1 MMDNLNKDL
10 AKSLNTNLFMASRG
24 LNKLSHFKWGN
35 TPISHIVYKTGE
47 VKNYFNSGYAVNILG
62 EGFNCPSQG
71 AYTHDLCQQRL

>member
-1 MMDNLNKDL
+1 MTDILNKDL
-10 AKSLNTNLFMASRG
+10 AKSLNKNLFIVSRG

-35 TPISHIVYKTGE
+35 TPISHIVYKAGE
-47 VKNYFNSGYAVNILG
+47 VRDYFNSGYAVNILG